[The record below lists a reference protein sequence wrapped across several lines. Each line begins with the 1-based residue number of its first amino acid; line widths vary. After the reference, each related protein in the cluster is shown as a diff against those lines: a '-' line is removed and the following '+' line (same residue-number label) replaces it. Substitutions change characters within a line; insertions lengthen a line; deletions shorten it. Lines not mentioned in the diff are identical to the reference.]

1 MEVMWRVVLTVS
13 LLWWGICSSEAKVT
27 CKNENDH
34 EVDWYILYK
43 VPILNSKSP

>member
-27 CKNENDH
+27 CKNETTMRWTGISYTRCPN
-34 EVDWYILYK
+34 
-43 VPILNSKSP
+43 